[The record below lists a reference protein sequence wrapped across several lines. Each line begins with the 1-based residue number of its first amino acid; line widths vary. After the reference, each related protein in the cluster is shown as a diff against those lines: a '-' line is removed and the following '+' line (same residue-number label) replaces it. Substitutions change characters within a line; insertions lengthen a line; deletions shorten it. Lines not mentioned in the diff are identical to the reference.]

1 MDFCWC
7 GDAIEHSV
15 KPRVDIQME
24 YLLGIDLGGSSVKA
38 AVLSLEGRRILTRRA
53 DFEAEAPFE
62 WGRCVRSM
70 VTEVESSLGHPARS
84 VGLAAPGLVSPSGR
98 CIWHMPGRLRGLE
111 NLDWTDYLKRSHS
124 VWVMNDAQAA
134 LAGEAW
140 LGAVRNARNILFLT
154 LGTGVGGAAMVDGRI
169 LRGAVGR
176 AGHAGHI
183 CLNPDGAPDICRT
196 PGSLELAVGDCAV
209 PQRSGGRFKTTQALL
224 DAARN
229 GDSTAAS
236 IWSESVRNLACGLVS
251 LSNVLDPETIVI
263 GGGIARAGGDLFK
276 PLQKFMDELEWIVP
290 GHRVSIQP
298 ARLGE
303 MAGACGAAITAFQQ
317 RKTNSA

>member
-1 MDFCWC
+1 MGC
-7 GDAIEHSV
+7 
-15 KPRVDIQME
+15 
-24 YLLGIDLGGSSVKA
+24 LLGIDLGGSSVKA
-38 AVLSLEGRRILTRRA
+38 AVLSPEGRRILTRRA
-53 DFEAEAPFE
+53 VFEDSPFE
-62 WGRCVRSM
+62 WGRCIRSL
-70 VTEVESSLGHPARS
+70 VAEIESSLGCPAGS
-84 VGLAAPGLVSPSGR
+84 IGLAAPGLASPSGR
-98 CIWHMPGRLRGLE
+98 SIRYMPGRLRGLE
-111 NLDWTDYLKRSHS
+111 NLDWTDYLKRNHP

-140 LGAVRNARNILFLT
+140 LGAARNVRNILFLT

-183 CLNPDGAPDICRT
+183 CLNPNGAPDICRT
-196 PGSLELAVGDCAV
+196 PGSLESAIGNCTIH
-209 PQRSGGRFKTTQALL
+209 QRTGGKFKTTSALL
-224 DAARN
+224 AAARN
-229 GDSTAAS
+229 GDPTAAAA
-236 IWSESVRNLACGLVS
+236 WSESVRNLACGLVS
-251 LSNVLDPETIVI
+251 LVNILDPETIII

-290 GHRVSIQP
+290 GHRVPIQP

>member
-1 MDFCWC
+1 
-7 GDAIEHSV
+7 
-15 KPRVDIQME
+15 ME
-24 YLLGIDLGGSSVKA
+24 CLLGIDLGGSSVKA
-38 AVLSLEGRRILTRRA
+38 AVLSPEGRQILTRRA
-53 DFEAEAPFE
+53 AFDADAPLE
-62 WGRCVRSM
+62 WRQCVRSLAA
-70 VTEVESSLGHPARS
+70 EIESLLGRPVCS
-84 VGLAAPGLVSPSGR
+84 IGLASPGLVSPSGR
-98 CIWHMPGRLRGLE
+98 FIWHMPGRLRGLE
-111 NLDWTDYLKRSHS
+111 NLDWTDYLKRNYP

-140 LGAVRNARNILFLT
+140 LGAARNGRNILFLT

-183 CLNPDGAPDICRT
+183 CLNPNGAPDICRT
-196 PGSLELAVGDCAV
+196 PGSLELAIGNCAIQ
-209 PQRSGGRFKTTQALL
+209 QRSGGEFKTTQALL
-224 DAARN
+224 DAARD
-229 GDSTAAS
+229 GDPTAAS

-251 LSNVLDPETIVI
+251 LINVLDPETIVI

-276 PLQKFMDELEWIVP
+276 PLQKFMNELEWIVP
-290 GHRVSIQP
+290 GHRVPIRP

-303 MAGACGAAITAFQQ
+303 MAGACGAAITAFRQ

>member
-1 MDFCWC
+1 
-7 GDAIEHSV
+7 
-15 KPRVDIQME
+15 ME
-24 YLLGIDLGGSSVKA
+24 CLLGIDLGGSSVKA
-38 AVLSLEGRRILTRRA
+38 AVLSPEGRRILARRA
-53 DFEAEAPFE
+53 AFEADAPLE
-62 WGRCVRSM
+62 WGRCVRSL
-70 VTEVESSLGHPARS
+70 VAEIESSLGRPAFS
-84 VGLAAPGLVSPSGR
+84 IGLAAPGLASQSGR
-98 CIWHMPGRLRGLE
+98 SIRHMPGRLRGLE
-111 NLDWTDYLKRSHS
+111 NLDWTDYLKRNHP

-134 LAGEAW
+134 LAGEAR
-140 LGAVRNARNILFLT
+140 LGAARNIRNILFLT

-183 CLNPDGAPDICRT
+183 CLNPNGAPDICRT
-196 PGSLELAVGDCAV
+196 PGSLESAVGNCTIQ
-209 PQRSGGRFKTTQALL
+209 QRTGEKFKNTRALL
-224 DAARN
+224 DAVRN
-229 GDSTAAS
+229 GDPTAAAVWIKS
-236 IWSESVRNLACGLVS
+236 IRNLACGLVS
-251 LSNVLDPETIVI
+251 LVNVLDPETIVI

-317 RKTNSA
+317 RKTTSA